1 MCLMWWR
8 CFRQLTKARQTTFLL
23 YGLLQGLCSKP
34 NSAQPMLPWLSYF
47 AFLWKLKYLVQC
59 HLDFFLEPRHYAKGG
74 FCPHC
79 QLLFLLRLRREACQ
93 CRCMVFLNK
102 PNAHPDIPIF
112 SKVIEVAMLLGNARG
127 LGLLGPWRSTGLIT
141 IGKLILHLP
150 RLGCYL
156 WPKGS
161 TSSVCQYPPKPP
173 FEHLPLKTCT
183 PAIRI
188 SLNLLAPAS
197 LHA

>member
-59 HLDFFLEPRHYAKGG
+59 PLDFFLEPRHYAKRR
-74 FCPHC
+74 
-79 QLLFLLRLRREACQ
+79 FLPPLPITIFVATAKRSLSVSLHGVSKQAQ
-93 CRCMVFLNK
+93 CTSGHSHFFESHRSC
-102 PNAHPDIPIF
+102 NA
-112 SKVIEVAMLLGNARG
+112 LGKC
-127 LGLLGPWRSTGLIT
+127 PWRSTGLIT

-156 WPKGS
+156 RPKGS

-183 PAIRI
+183 PATRI
-188 SLNLLAPAS
+188 SLNSLAPAS